1 MKRNAFVLLAA
12 LAACVVL
19 PSSSLAAGGTYDVV
33 FCHELHRLFGGTIDS
48 TNSFSARSRCSD
60 PQSNA
65 VTIDNVERTA
75 EGRSAEAYWQVDG
88 PLGIT
93 GVQVDAR
100 LRRANGY
107 RSALYMADASG
118 HEMHT
123 VATGDTSADG
133 LVPYAWEGKPQRRFV
148 ASLECGQSPSC
159 PASEH
164 ARTWVQ
170 NVRLTVADGADPEV
184 EVGELGREV
193 AHGAAQSR
201 LSRDRCRTSRL
212 EVGSTVELR
221 SRGALPCA
229 SR

>member
-1 MKRNAFVLLAA
+1 MKRFAFALLAVIA
-12 LAACVVL
+12 GCAVL
-19 PSSSLAAGGTYDVV
+19 PSNSLAAGGTYDVV

-60 PQSNA
+60 PQSNS

-75 EGRSAEAYWQVDG
+75 EGRSAEAYWQVDD

-107 RSALYMADASG
+107 RSALYMADGNG
-118 HEMHT
+118 HETHT
-123 VATGDTSADG
+123 VAVGDTSGDG
-133 LVPYAWEGKPQRRFV
+133 SKPYAWEGQPQRRFV

-159 PASEH
+159 AASEH

-170 NVRLTVADGADPEV
+170 NVRLTVADEADPEV
-184 EVGELGREV
+184 EVDGSLLDGGWLRGQHTLAV
-193 AHGAAQSR
+193 RSLDAGCR
-201 LSRDRCRTSRL
+201 LVS
-212 EVGSTVELR
+212 
-221 SRGALPCA
+221 A
-229 SR
+229 